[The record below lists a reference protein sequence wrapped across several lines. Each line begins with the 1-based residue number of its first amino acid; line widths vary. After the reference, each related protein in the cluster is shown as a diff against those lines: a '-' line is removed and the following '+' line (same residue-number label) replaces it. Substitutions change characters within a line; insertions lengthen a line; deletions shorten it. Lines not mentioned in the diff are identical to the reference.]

1 MRNYY
6 LQTLEGV
13 KDTENIEVSPHVI
26 SSGHEYS
33 IVEETDDYISYTDE
47 TGKLYEELKPKSS
60 GLGWIVAA
68 AAAFLLLG

>member
-13 KDTENIEVSPHVI
+13 KDTNIEVSPQVV
-26 SSGHEYS
+26 SSEHEYF

-47 TGKLYEELKPKSS
+47 TGKLYVDPKPKSS